1 MTVRLVGEKG
11 QYEGQEFTFSPG
23 EYLIGR
29 RTDCDLPLSEDRNVS
44 RSHARLEVREESVW
58 LRDLNSRNGTRVNE
72 ELITER
78 ELQTG
83 DVVRV
88 GRSRFRVLLE
98 KPLAEPEPSAE
109 APLPARPRLCPVCEA
124 EIPEEQTYGVCA
136 FCGSNLMPLFK
147 GLIKVQFD
155 VAGVQRLT
163 CGYCGTLVRNYTE
176 MACSGCRLNFV
187 TNRFPD
193 GSQPGAKPLLDAEKV
208 APPAAPLE
216 EPPAPPAVPEAGPR
230 VPLGLVLGLGVIVG
244 LLILALWVW
253 LRGGNPP

>member
-1 MTVRLVGEKG
+1 MTIRLVGEKG
-11 QYEGQEFTFSPG
+11 QYEGQEFTFSLG

-44 RSHARLEVREESVW
+44 RSHARLEVREAGVW

-78 ELQTG
+78 ELQDG
-83 DVVRV
+83 DVLRI

-98 KPLAEPEPSAE
+98 KPPTEPVLAETL
-109 APLPARPRLCPVCEA
+109 PLVRPRFCPVCEA
-124 EIPEEQTYGVCA
+124 DIPEEQTYGVCA

-147 GLIKVQFD
+147 GLVKVQFD

-193 GSQPGAKPLLDAEKV
+193 GSQPGAEPLPAAEKV
-208 APPAAPLE
+208 APPAVPLE
-216 EPPAPPAVPEAGPR
+216 EAPVPPAVSTADSRPR
-230 VPLGLVLGLGVIVG
+230 RGCLLSLGGTLGWMVL
-244 LLILALWVW
+244 AVW
-253 LRGGNPP
+253 TWLHRGSPP